1 MKARAERLEKLKARR
16 GEYDAEARKE
26 GHDPRGAPPP
36 NPESI
41 TTPSPRPHHPPKNN
55 KPASPTNKEDVSLGK
70 RPAEMPVKEPVAK
83 RSRASKSSK
92 SAKVK
97 GDKEDSGEVT
107 LSFPPNSSVRNKE
120 GWDDVYSELTKLE
133 FEYDKAA
140 LESLGRKE
148 AFRRAVRAQM
158 KVSSFK
164 SIKSILS
171 A

>member
-1 MKARAERLEKLKARR
+1 MEKLKARR

-36 NPESI
+36 NPES
-41 TTPSPRPHHPPKNN
+41 TTTSSPRPPHPPKNN
-55 KPASPTNKEDVSLGK
+55 KSAPPPEKKDASLGK
-70 RPAEMPVKEPVAK
+70 RPAESPVEEPVAK
-83 RSRASKSSK
+83 KSRASKSSK

-120 GWDDVYSELTKLE
+120 GWDDVYSELSKLE

-140 LESLGRKE
+140 LESLRRKE
-148 AFRRAVRAQM
+148 AFRRAIRAQM
-158 KVSSFK
+158 KVSSLN
-164 SIKSILS
+164 ILLNLFYLFNTRRL
-171 A
+171 

>member
-1 MKARAERLEKLKARR
+1 MRARAVRLEKLKARR

-26 GHDPRGAPPP
+26 GHDPHGAPPP
-36 NPESI
+36 NPES
-41 TTPSPRPHHPPKNN
+41 TTSPSPRPPHPPKNN
-55 KPASPTNKEDVSLGK
+55 KPAPPTNKEDASLGK
-70 RPAEMPVKEPVAK
+70 RPAASPAKEPVAK
-83 RSRASKSSK
+83 KSRASKSSK

-107 LSFPPNSSVRNKE
+107 LSFSPNSSGRNKE
-120 GWDDVYSELTKLE
+120 GWDDVYSELSKLE

-158 KVSSFK
+158 KVSSLNLL
-164 SIKSILS
+164 LS
-171 A
+171 LF